1 MKNTDLAV
9 YYEEHPFEVFTLD
22 SYVDLLLK
30 CIENLSPEIV
40 IHRLTGDGPKELLIA
55 PAWNLHKRKVLN
67 TIAHEMKVLDI
78 RQGDLL

>member
-1 MKNTDLAV
+1 M
-9 YYEEHPFEVFTLD
+9 
-22 SYVDLLLK
+22 K

-55 PAWNLHKRKVLN
+55 PAWSLHKRKVLN